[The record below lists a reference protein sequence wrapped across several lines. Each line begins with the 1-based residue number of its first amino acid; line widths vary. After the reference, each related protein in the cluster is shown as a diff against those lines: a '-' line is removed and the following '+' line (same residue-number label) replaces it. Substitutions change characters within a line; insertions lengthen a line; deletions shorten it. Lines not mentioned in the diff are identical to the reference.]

1 VPFILIAFFL
11 ALTFTGCS
19 SQPNTPL
26 KSSVT
31 PSNLSLSISEEF
43 RKSDL
48 SSEMFELYVK
58 HRRNRANIAKP
69 IGPENEVETNIAD
82 YFLIIDRQPHS
93 NIIDMILDQF
103 TISLEIEL
111 IDGIEY
117 QTSTF
122 VFNTLHKEK
131 SKYYELIVN
140 ANYSAPDCGVMRA
153 YQRCFSRELSPDV

>member
-1 VPFILIAFFL
+1 VPFIPLAFFL
-11 ALTFTGCS
+11 TLTITGCS
-19 SQPNTPL
+19 SLPDTLL
-26 KSSVT
+26 KPSVT
-31 PSNLSLSISEEF
+31 PSNLSLSIAKDF
-43 RKSDL
+43 RKSSL
-48 SSEMFELYVK
+48 SSGKFELYVK

-103 TISLEIEL
+103 AISLEVEL

-122 VFNTLHKEK
+122 VFNTLHKKKE
-131 SKYYELIVN
+131 
-140 ANYSAPDCGVMRA
+140 
-153 YQRCFSRELSPDV
+153 